1 VTSDAGDVP
10 AGIPAPGEVLSEKYQ
25 VERVLGMGG
34 MGVVLAARHVALGQ
48 RVAIKL
54 LRPEIAK
61 LPEAAERFLRE
72 ARASTSLKSQH
83 VAHVLDVGA
92 LASGAPYMVLEY
104 LEGRDLHDLARSGT
118 PLPIASTVEYVLQ
131 AAEALAEA
139 HGAGIVH
146 RDLKPANLFLTS
158 GSDGSALV
166 KVLDFGISKATL
178 PGERGL
184 TQTDAV
190 LGSPGYMAPEQI
202 RSTKHVD
209 QRADI
214 WGLGVCLHEL
224 VTGRPPFDGES
235 VAAVSVQIAMEP
247 APLLH
252 TLRPDAPEGLS
263 RVVERCLEKDPS
275 KRYANM
281 GELAGALLPF
291 APRGSEPA
299 VERIRR
305 IVRGSVAFDETINA
319 SAAALAQ
326 TISAGASAASAGTN
340 GAWEASKPTAPR
352 RRALTLGLAGA
363 VAAVAALAGVY
374 GLGQRSAATP
384 TAATATRDEP
394 PKAAASPV
402 VEAPSVAAKAPPS
415 EPAASPAA
423 SANAASPTPHDAP
436 SPAAAKASARVRKPL
451 PAPARPSCAKG
462 QTLSNGHCCPA
473 GLVWQK
479 NACDRP
485 LAVTLP

>member
-1 VTSDAGDVP
+1 VTFDAADVP
-10 AGIPAPGEVLSEKYQ
+10 KGIPAPGEVLSDKYE
-25 VERVLGMGG
+25 VERILGMGG
-34 MGVVLAARHVALGQ
+34 MGVVLAARHLALGQ

-61 LPEAAERFLRE
+61 LPEAAQRFLRE
-72 ARASTSLKSQH
+72 ARASTNLKSQH
-83 VAHVLDVGA
+83 VAHVLDVGS
-92 LASGAPYMVLEY
+92 LPNGAPYMVLEY
-104 LEGRDLHDLARSGT
+104 LEGRDLHDLARSGA
-118 PLPIASTVEYVLQ
+118 PLPIASAVDYVLQ

-139 HGAGIVH
+139 HSAGIVH

-178 PGERGL
+178 PGERGI

-209 QRADI
+209 QRADV

-247 APLLH
+247 AALVH
-252 TLRPDAPEGLS
+252 TLRADAPEALS
-263 RVVERCLEKDPS
+263 RVVERCLAKDPS
-275 KRYANM
+275 QRFANM
-281 GELAGALLPF
+281 GELASALLPF
-291 APRGSEPA
+291 APSGSERA

-305 IVRGSVAFDETINA
+305 IVRGSVAFAETMNA
-319 SAAALAQ
+319 SAAEL
-326 TISAGASAASAGTN
+326 SATVAAGT
-340 GAWEASKPTAPR
+340 GGTWEQAKAPPPR
-352 RRALTLGLAGA
+352 RRAVTFGLAGA
-363 VAAVAALAGVY
+363 LVALSALGGVYSLGKRSGETPPAGASNDAPEQAAVPPAAE
-374 GLGQRSAATP
+374 
-384 TAATATRDEP
+384 TAAAKP
-394 PKAAASPV
+394 PAAPA
-402 VEAPSVAAKAPPS
+402 
-415 EPAASPAA
+415 EPAAAAAPAA
-423 SANAASPTPHDAP
+423 PSAPVSATPEVAASVVAQAGP
-436 SPAAAKASARVRKPL
+436 RVRKSST
-451 PAPARPSCAKG
+451 APARPACAKG

-473 GLVWQK
+473 GMVWQK
-479 NACDRP
+479 NGCDRP

>member
-1 VTSDAGDVP
+1 VTLDAADVP
-10 AGIPAPGEVLSEKYQ
+10 AGVPAPGEVLSEKYQ

-34 MGVVLAARHVALGQ
+34 MGVVLAAKHVALGQ

-72 ARASTSLKSQH
+72 ARASTNLKSQH
-83 VAHVLDVGA
+83 VAHVLDVGS
-92 LASGAPYMVLEY
+92 LPTGAPYMVLEY
-104 LEGRDLHDLARSGT
+104 LEGRDLHDLARSGA
-118 PLPIASTVEYVLQ
+118 PLPVASAVDYLLQ

-139 HGAGIVH
+139 HTAGIVH

-178 PGERGL
+178 PGERGI

-202 RSTKHVD
+202 RSAKHVD

-224 VTGRPPFDGES
+224 LTGLPPFDGES
-235 VAAVSVQIAMEP
+235 VAAVSVQIVMEP
-247 APLLH
+247 APLVH
-252 TLRPDAPEGLS
+252 TLRPDVPEALS
-263 RVVERCLEKDPS
+263 RVVERCLEKEPS
-275 KRYANM
+275 KRFPNM
-281 GELAGALLPF
+281 AELASALLPF
-291 APRGSEPA
+291 APKGSEPA

-305 IVRGSVAFDETINA
+305 IVRGSVAFAETITA
-319 SAAALAQ
+319 SAAEL
-326 TISAGASAASAGTN
+326 SATVAAGTN
-340 GAWEASKPTAPR
+340 GTWERSQAAPPG
-352 RRALTLGLAGA
+352 RRAVTFGIVGA
-363 VAAVAALAGVY
+363 LVAVAALGAVY
-374 GLGQRSAATP
+374 GLGQRSAEP
-384 TAATATRDEP
+384 PPVAATVQSDSPQLAPPPVAEQAPVVPKTSAEPVAAAPPASATTAP
-394 PKAAASPV
+394 PAAASVTP
-402 VEAPSVAAKAPPS
+402 AK
-415 EPAASPAA
+415 
-423 SANAASPTPHDAP
+423 DAP
-436 SPAAAKASARVRKPL
+436 RARKSA
-451 PAPARPSCAKG
+451 APARPACAKG

-473 GLVWQK
+473 GMVWQK

-485 LAVTLP
+485 LAVSLP